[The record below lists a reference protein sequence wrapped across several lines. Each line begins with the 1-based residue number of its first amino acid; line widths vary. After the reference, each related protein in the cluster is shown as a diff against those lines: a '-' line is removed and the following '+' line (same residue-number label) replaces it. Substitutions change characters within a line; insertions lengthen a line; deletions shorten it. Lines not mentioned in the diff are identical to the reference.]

1 MLDLVEAARTDAETA
16 VCYDLVRSAMETAL
30 GAILT
35 GLRYA
40 PVGQLSLA
48 YWVNR
53 PLRRRL
59 TILAIVRLGQ
69 PLEPDVAAG

>member
-1 MLDLVEAARTDAETA
+1 MLDLVEADRTDAETA

-40 PVGQLSLA
+40 PAGQLSLA

-53 PLRRRL
+53 PLRRL

-69 PLEPDVAAG
+69 PLESDVAAG

>member
-1 MLDLVEAARTDAETA
+1 MLDLVEAARTDAVTA
-16 VCYDLVRSAMETAL
+16 VCYDLVRTAMETAL

-53 PLRRRL
+53 PLRRL

-69 PLEPDVAAG
+69 PLESDVAAG